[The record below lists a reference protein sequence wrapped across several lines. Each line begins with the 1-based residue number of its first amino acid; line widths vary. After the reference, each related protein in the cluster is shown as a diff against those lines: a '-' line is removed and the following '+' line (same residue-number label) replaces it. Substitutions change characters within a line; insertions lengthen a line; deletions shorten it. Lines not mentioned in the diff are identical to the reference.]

1 MLSREFLTE
10 RGYCCGHGCLMC
22 PYIPKHI
29 KGNKVMEK
37 NILIVSAL
45 EVETQGQLDD
55 WDVIYTGVGKVNAT
69 FKLTQK
75 FGKFG
80 SHIPYDLVINY
91 GTAGSRKIKKKT
103 LVDCTKFVQRD
114 MDVTGLGFMRGETPF
129 EKEPPLILETKSD
142 FNPIGRNATCG
153 TGDCFV
159 EDKSQYYG
167 EVVDMEAYALAKVCY
182 NYDVPFIS
190 FKYITDGADE
200 QAHEDWEANLA
211 DGIVEFKKK
220 VLDKLKNNS

>member
-1 MLSREFLTE
+1 MSQYGKAKELNTKP
-10 RGYCCGHGCLMC
+10 LMVC
-22 PYIPKHI
+22 
-29 KGNKVMEK
+29 
-37 NILIVSAL
+37 AL
-45 EVETQGQLDD
+45 KIETQGQLDD
-55 WDVIYTGVGKVNAT
+55 YDVLYTGVGKVNAT
-69 FKLTQK
+69 YALTSH
-75 FGKFG
+75 FGKYG

-103 LVDCTKFVQRD
+103 LVDCTKFIQRD
-114 MDVTGLGFMRGETPF
+114 MDVTGLGFMKGETPF
-129 EKEPPLILETKSD
+129 EQDPPFVIQQQNVE

-153 TGDCFV
+153 TGDNFA

-182 NYDVPFIS
+182 LYDVPFIS

-211 DGIVEFKKK
+211 DGIEVFKAK
-220 VLDKLKNNS
+220 VLSEIKE

>member
-1 MLSREFLTE
+1 MLSREFLSK

-29 KGNKVMEK
+29 EGNKVMEK

-45 EVETQGQLDD
+45 EVETQGKLDD
-55 WDVIYTGVGKVNAT
+55 WDVIYTGVGKINAT
-69 FKLTQK
+69 MTLVDRLTDYNYVK
-75 FGKFG
+75 
-80 SHIPYDLVINY
+80 PDLVINY

-114 MDVTGLGFMRGETPF
+114 MDVTGLGFLRGETPF
-129 EKEPPLILETKSD
+129 EQDPPVIIQPQHID

-182 NYDVPFIS
+182 LYGVPFIS

-211 DGIVEFKKK
+211 DGIVEFQKK
-220 VLDKLKNNS
+220 VLDLL

>member
-1 MLSREFLTE
+1 MK
-10 RGYCCGHGCLMC
+10 
-22 PYIPKHI
+22 KH
-29 KGNKVMEK
+29 

-45 EVETQGQLDD
+45 EVETQGKLKDYN
-55 WDVIYTGVGKVNAT
+55 VLYTGVGKVNAT
-69 FKLTQK
+69 YELTK
-75 FGKFG
+75 HFGKHG
-80 SHIPYDLVINY
+80 SHIPYSLIINY
-91 GTAGSRKIKKKT
+91 GTAGSRKIKRKT

-129 EKEPPLILETKSD
+129 EQDPPVIIQQQNIE

-153 TGDCFV
+153 TGDNFV
-159 EDKSQYYG
+159 EDKTNYYG

-182 NYDVPFIS
+182 LYDVPFIS

-220 VLDKLKNNS
+220 VLDKLPKS

>member
-1 MLSREFLTE
+1 MK
-10 RGYCCGHGCLMC
+10 
-22 PYIPKHI
+22 KH
-29 KGNKVMEK
+29 

-45 EVETQGQLDD
+45 EVETQGKLKDYN
-55 WDVIYTGVGKVNAT
+55 VLYTGVGKVNAT
-69 FKLTQK
+69 YELTK
-75 FGKFG
+75 HFGKHG
-80 SHIPYDLVINY
+80 SHIPYSLIINY
-91 GTAGSRKIKKKT
+91 GTAGSRKIKRKT

-129 EKEPPLILETKSD
+129 EQDPPVIIQQQNIE

-153 TGDCFV
+153 TGDNFV
-159 EDKSQYYG
+159 EDKTNYYG

-182 NYDVPFIS
+182 LYDVPFIS

-211 DGIVEFKKK
+211 DGIVEFKEK
-220 VLDKLKNNS
+220 SA